1 MNVENKRSIGV
12 RELSQRPIGCKGFEV
27 NKEILRRASEKH
39 EAMLQHIR
47 KLFEARNI
55 NCEEGFEVR
64 YGDIRGYIDLLCED
78 DKNIYLIEV
87 KSTRAHYARIQDF
100 MQLAIYAFMFI
111 EQTKE
116 LEKDLQLYLIY
127 NYFGEHPT
135 NPFSIKITGKGKNWL
150 ISLGKS
156 LVENVLQQDEN
167 NLYVISDLC
176 YLCQNTRCPFRLSRE
191 VDNS

>member
-1 MNVENKRSIGV
+1 MNVEKKRSISV
-12 RELSQRPIGCKGFEV
+12 RELSQRPIGCKGFQV

-39 EAMLQHIR
+39 EAMLQQIR
-47 KLFEARNI
+47 KFFEARNI
-55 NCEEGFEVR
+55 SCKEGFEVR
-64 YGDIRGYIDLLCED
+64 YRDVRGYIDLLCED

-87 KSTRAHYARIQDF
+87 KSTMALYARIQDF
-100 MQLAIYAFMFI
+100 IQLAIYSFMFI

-127 NYFGEHPT
+127 NYFGEHLT

-150 ISLGKS
+150 VSLGKS

-176 YLCQNTRCPFRLSRE
+176 NLCQNTRCPFRFASE